1 MWTADNRPRYNRD
14 KLRYPSDLTDAEWA
28 HIEPLIPPGKPGGGK
43 RRVAIREVINGVMY
57 ILSTGCQWRALP
69 KDLPPRS
76 TVHDYLGLW
85 NWDGTLDRIHHA
97 LYLKCREKAA
107 REASPTACIIDSQS
121 VKSAEKGGL
130 ASTATASMPASV
142 IKGKKRHVLVD
153 ARLAAAR
160 HRHRRRRSGSRRR
173 SRAAG
178 DTCSAPLSRE
188 IVRRQRLSGC
198 RSFTAPWPASC
209 PISRPRS
216 SSLRSGEGL
225 RRPAQALGG
234 RTHHRLAQAA
244 ADWPRP
250 GRTSTA
256 TRSPFI
262 KLASIRLMRR
272 KLCNPTKALRADLA
286 SATARPTWRGGLR
299 RL

>member
-130 ASTATASMPASV
+130 ASTATGFDAGKL

-153 ARLAAAR
+153 TQGLLLHGIVTAADVQDRDGGLALLATLFGLFPFLGKLFADSAYQGPVFHRALAGILPDLETEIVKRSDRVKGFVVQPRRWVVERTIAWLNRCRRLAKDWENLNR
-160 HRHRRRRSGSRRR
+160 N
-173 SRAAG
+173 
-178 DTCSAPLSRE
+178 
-188 IVRRQRLSGC
+188 
-198 RSFTAPWPASC
+198 
-209 PISRPRS
+209 
-216 SSLRSGEGL
+216 
-225 RRPAQALGG
+225 AL
-234 RTHHRLAQAA
+234 A
-244 ADWPRP
+244 
-250 GRTSTA
+250 
-256 TRSPFI
+256 FI
-262 KLASIRLMRR
+262 KLPSIRLMLR
-272 KLCNPTKALRADLA
+272 KLCNPT
-286 SATARPTWRGGLR
+286 
-299 RL
+299 